1 MSKAFDLVAPLLEKF
16 SSKQRNSLPGIANGL
31 VLKRKD
37 GNEYTLYTAS
47 LDF

>member
-1 MSKAFDLVAPLLEKF
+1 MNKAFKLVAPLLEKF
-16 SSKQRNSLPGIANGL
+16 SSKQGNYHRYIANRV

-37 GNEYTLYTAS
+37 GNEYTLHTAS